1 MKITSDSSKTRVINR
16 LNRLEGQIRG
26 INRMLAEER
35 DCSEVLQ
42 QLSAARSALQAAI
55 EAYTEQMVNDCLLS
69 DNLDKEQRR
78 KLAAE
83 MLAVIHKT

>member
-1 MKITSDSSKTRVINR
+1 MKLKSDLSKQRIRNR

-35 DCSEVLQ
+35 DCSDVLQ
-42 QLSAARSALQAAI
+42 QLCAARSALQAAI
-55 EAYTEQMVNDCLLS
+55 EAYTEQMVNDCMLS
-69 DNLDKEQRR
+69 DDIGKEERR
-78 KLAAE
+78 KLAVE